1 MIVGL
6 NEEVLKELSIFLGQ
20 LRPNDF
26 ADFSPVLHTSSIG
39 QHVRHILEM
48 YDCLISQ
55 YESGIVCYDNRS
67 RDKSLETDISLALDK
82 IKEIQSTIDFPD
94 KELSLKMVV
103 GSDFEFIRTSYN
115 RELCYNLEHCI
126 HHQALIKIA
135 CNPLDYISLPASFG
149 VAKSTIDYVKSLE
162 SSSD

>member
-1 MIVGL
+1 MTVGL
-6 NEEVLKELSIFLGQ
+6 NEDVLKELSIFLGQ

-26 ADFSPVLHTSSIG
+26 ADFSPVLQTSSIG

-67 RDKSLETDISLALDK
+67 REKSLETDISLALDK

-135 CNPLDYISLPASFG
+135 CNPLDY
-149 VAKSTIDYVKSLE
+149 
-162 SSSD
+162 